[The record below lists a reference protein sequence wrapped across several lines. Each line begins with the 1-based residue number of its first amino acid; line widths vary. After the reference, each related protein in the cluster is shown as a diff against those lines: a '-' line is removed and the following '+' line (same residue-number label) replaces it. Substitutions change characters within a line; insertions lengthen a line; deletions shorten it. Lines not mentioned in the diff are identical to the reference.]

1 MSMSVVN
8 KFGWNV
14 EAIVRQFDQEN
25 VYRAENYRKECT
37 CNSLLA
43 WRDSSPFFVFS
54 YFEACFDTTEGDKC
68 RVIS

>member
-1 MSMSVVN
+1 MSVVN

-43 WRDSSPFFVFS
+43 
-54 YFEACFDTTEGDKC
+54 
-68 RVIS
+68 